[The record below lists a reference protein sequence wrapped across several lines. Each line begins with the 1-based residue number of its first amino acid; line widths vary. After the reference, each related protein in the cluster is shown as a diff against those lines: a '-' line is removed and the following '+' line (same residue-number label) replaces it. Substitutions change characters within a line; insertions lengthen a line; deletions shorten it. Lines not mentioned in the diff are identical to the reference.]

1 MRSRFR
7 AVQCDSISTTLS
19 FASDIVPK
27 TARPPIFRP
36 LQQAVFRRIAMY
48 VVQLLHPLALTPHVE
63 IIIAR
68 LPKASAGTDPPQFCR
83 KPTA

>member
-48 VVQLLHPLALTPHVE
+48 VVQLLHPLAGNQLLE
-63 IIIAR
+63 IC
-68 LPKASAGTDPPQFCR
+68 SAT
-83 KPTA
+83 